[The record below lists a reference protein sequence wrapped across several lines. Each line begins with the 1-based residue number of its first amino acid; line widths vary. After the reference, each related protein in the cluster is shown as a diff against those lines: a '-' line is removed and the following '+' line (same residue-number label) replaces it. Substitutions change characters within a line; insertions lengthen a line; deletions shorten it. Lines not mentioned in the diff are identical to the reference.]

1 VGSDASPLDPVT
13 LVWTI
18 VIIVVLVLAGLVVA
32 FWTLFHPTDWAVK
45 RVGDFYP
52 GVVFRVTT
60 GERAVALTIDDA
72 PHPDVTPGILNE
84 LRKHSARATF
94 FVIGANAAAHPELLE
109 AIRADGHEVANHF
122 FTDRMS
128 ARLRNEQ
135 FVDELTRT
143 DALIQPCD
151 APKWCRPGSGVL
163 TPRMVRLMQEHGYTP
178 VAGTAYPVDLYTS
191 VKLTVLHFLR
201 NVRPGAVLVLHDG
214 GPNRVNSIRTVAL
227 LLPRL
232 REMGYR
238 IVTLGELWR
247 MR

>member
-1 VGSDASPLDPVT
+1 MT

-18 VIIVVLVLAGLVVA
+18 VIIVVLVVAGLVVA

-45 RVGDFYP
+45 RIGDFYP

-109 AIRADGHEVANHF
+109 AIRADGHEVANHL

-143 DALIQPCD
+143 DGLIQPCD

-214 GPNRVNSIRTVAL
+214 GPKRVNSIQTVAL

-232 REMGYR
+232 RDMGYR

>member
-1 VGSDASPLDPVT
+1 MT

-18 VIIVVLVLAGLVVA
+18 VIIAVLVVAGLVVA

-109 AIRADGHEVANHF
+109 AIRADGHEVANHL

-143 DALIQPCD
+143 DGLIQPCD
-151 APKWCRPGSGVL
+151 SPKWCRPGSGVL

-214 GPNRVNSIRTVAL
+214 GPNRVNSIQTVSL

>member
-1 VGSDASPLDPVT
+1 MT

-18 VIIVVLVLAGLVVA
+18 VIIVVLVVAGLVVA

-109 AIRADGHEVANHF
+109 AIRADGHEVANHL

-143 DALIQPCD
+143 DGLIQPCD
-151 APKWCRPGSGVL
+151 EPKWCRPGSGVL

-214 GPNRVNSIRTVAL
+214 GPNRVNSIQTVSL

>member
-1 VGSDASPLDPVT
+1 MT

-18 VIIVVLVLAGLVVA
+18 VIIAVLVVAGLVVA

-45 RVGDFYP
+45 RIGDFYP

-109 AIRADGHEVANHF
+109 AIRADGHEVANHL

-143 DALIQPCD
+143 DGLIQPCD
-151 APKWCRPGSGVL
+151 EPKWCRPGSGVL

-214 GPNRVNSIRTVAL
+214 GPNRVNSIQTVSL

>member
-1 VGSDASPLDPVT
+1 
-13 LVWTI
+13 VWTI
-18 VIIVVLVLAGLVVA
+18 VIIIVLVIAGLVVA
-32 FWTLFHPTDWAVK
+32 FWTLFHPSDWAVK

-60 GERAVALTIDDA
+60 GERVVALTIDDA

-84 LRKHSARATF
+84 LRKHGARATF
-94 FVIGANAAAHPELLE
+94 FIIGANAAAHPDLLE
-109 AIRADGHEVANHF
+109 AIRADGHEVANHL

-135 FVDELTRT
+135 FVDELNRT
-143 DALIQPCD
+143 DALIQPRD

-163 TPRMVRLMQEHGYTP
+163 TARMVRLIQEHGYTP

-191 VKLTVLHFLR
+191 VRLTVLHFLR

-214 GPNRVNSIRTVAL
+214 GPDRVNSIRTVSL